1 MLLMEKSA
9 DLGQQLVIHRIA
21 TEPWLPAYPAL
32 LIFSPVLE
40 ICPPLDP
47 WVTLLEVLK
56 LLTQLRIATERA

>member
-1 MLLMEKSA
+1 MLQMEKSA
-9 DLGQQLVIHRIA
+9 DQEQQLVIHKIA
-21 TEPWLPAYPAL
+21 TEPWLPAYPVL

-56 LLTQLRIATERA
+56 ILNQLRVSTERA